1 MLFNSIMFALVELPI
16 IAYLVNPERAA
27 GLVDNLSDWAM
38 SHSRG
43 IGIVVASVIGLWL
56 VIKGTVNLV
65 S

>member
-1 MLFNSIMFALVELPI
+1 MFALVELPI

-38 SHSRG
+38 SRSRG